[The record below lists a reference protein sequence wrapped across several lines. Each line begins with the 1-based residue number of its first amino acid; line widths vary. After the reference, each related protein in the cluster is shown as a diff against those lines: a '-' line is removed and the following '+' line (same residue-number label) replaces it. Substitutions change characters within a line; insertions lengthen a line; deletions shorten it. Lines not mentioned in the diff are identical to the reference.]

1 MIHFI
6 NSFFQTRKVGR
17 PLKAIYYTVVVH
29 NFNLQEKTTSFQWAT
44 LNIHTSKTRKK
55 SRAHKKQQA
64 TLSRDFLM
72 TSNAFKCME
81 G

>member
-1 MIHFI
+1 M
-6 NSFFQTRKVGR
+6 
-17 PLKAIYYTVVVH
+17 H

-55 SRAHKKQQA
+55 SQAHKKQA
-64 TLSRDFLM
+64 TLSRDFL
-72 TSNAFKCME
+72 NDLKCME